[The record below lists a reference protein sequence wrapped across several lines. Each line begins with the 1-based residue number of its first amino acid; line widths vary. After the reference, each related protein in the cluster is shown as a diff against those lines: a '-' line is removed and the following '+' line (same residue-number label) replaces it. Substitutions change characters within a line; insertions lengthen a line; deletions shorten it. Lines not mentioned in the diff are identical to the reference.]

1 MASALV
7 VALLLRRAL
16 VELVLEASLQQPST
30 FLPTSGVYW
39 WALLLRRVVALPMVV
54 VAALLLRRVVAL
66 PLWPAPSSTAWILGV
81 TTRAATTASLR
92 LPTPHG

>member
-16 VELVLEASLQQPST
+16 VELVLEESLQQPST

-39 WALLLRRVVALPMVV
+39 WALLLRRVVALP
-54 VAALLLRRVVAL
+54 
-66 PLWPAPSSTAWILGV
+66 LWPAASSPAWILGV
-81 TTRAATTASLR
+81 TTSAAKPGSVR
-92 LPTPHG
+92 LPTPNG